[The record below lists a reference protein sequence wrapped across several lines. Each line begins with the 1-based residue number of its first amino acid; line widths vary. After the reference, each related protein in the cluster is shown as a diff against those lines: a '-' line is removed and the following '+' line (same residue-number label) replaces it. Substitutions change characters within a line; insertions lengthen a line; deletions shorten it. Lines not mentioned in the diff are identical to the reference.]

1 MRLSCALVT
10 NVESPEVIVEAER
23 LGYNRAWLYD
33 SPALTSDVWV
43 ALALA
48 AERTST
54 IGLGPGVLV
63 PNLRHPMTNAAAI
76 ATLAAM
82 APGRVA
88 IAVGSGFT
96 ARYTLGQRPLRWTT
110 VEEYVVALRALL
122 RGETVQWEGAS
133 IRMLQTDGFVADR
146 PVDVEV
152 LIGADGPK
160 GTAVA
165 ERVGDGVFAAGVP
178 NVAAAGRQHA
188 LLQFGTVL
196 DDGEDVRSP
205 RVLAA
210 AGHGLAVVFHAL
222 YERQGADAVR
232 GLPGGDSWV
241 AAIEAIP
248 QAERH
253 LVTHEGHLVRLT
265 AVDEEAVALAADV
278 VPQLTFSG
286 TPAQLRDRAVEY
298 EAIGVTELVYQPA
311 GPDVV
316 GELTRMITAVGGV
329 TETASAPKG

>member
-1 MRLSCALVT
+1 MQLSCALVT
-10 NVESPEVIVEAER
+10 NVDSPELVVEAER
-23 LGYNRAWLYD
+23 LGYRRAWLYD
-33 SPALTSDVWV
+33 SPAITSDVWM

-48 AERTST
+48 AQRTST

-63 PNLRHPMTNAAAI
+63 PSLRHPMTNAAAI
-76 ATLAAM
+76 AGLAAI

-88 IAVGSGFT
+88 VAIGSGFT
-96 ARYTLGQRPLRWTT
+96 GRYTLGKRPLRWAF
-110 VEEYVVALRALL
+110 VEEYVTALRALL
-122 RGETVQWEGAS
+122 RGETVQWDGAA
-133 IRMLQTDGFVADR
+133 IRMLHTDGFLADR

-178 NVAAAGRQHA
+178 NPAAAGRPYS

-196 DDGEDVRSP
+196 DDGEDVHSRDVMN
-205 RVLAA
+205 R

-222 YERQGADAVR
+222 YERGGADAVL
-232 GLPGGDSWV
+232 GLPGGREWV
-241 AAIEAIP
+241 NAIQAIP
-248 QAERH
+248 AAERH

-265 AVDEEAVALAADV
+265 AVDEEAVALAADLL
-278 VPQLTFSG
+278 PQFTFSG
-286 TPAQLRDRAVEY
+286 TAAHLRDRVAEY
-298 EAIGVTELVYQPA
+298 AAGGVTELVYQPA

-316 GELTRMITAVGGV
+316 VELARMMEAVGDV
-329 TETASAPKG
+329 TER

>member
-10 NVESPEVIVEAER
+10 NVDSPHLVAEAEH
-23 LGYNRAWLYD
+23 LGYSRAWLYD
-33 SPALTSDVWV
+33 SPAITSDVWI

-63 PNLRHPMTNAAAI
+63 PSLRHPMTNAAAI
-76 ATLAAM
+76 ATLAAH

-88 IAVGSGFT
+88 IALGSGFT
-96 ARYTLGQRPLRWTT
+96 GRYTLGQRPLRWAF
-110 VEEYVVALRALL
+110 VEDYVATLRGLL
-122 RGETVQWEGAS
+122 RGETVQWEGAP
-133 IRMLQTDGFVADR
+133 IRMLHTDGFVASR

-178 NVAAAGRQHA
+178 NTAAAGRQYA

-196 DDGEDVRSP
+196 EDGEDARSP

-222 YERQGADAVR
+222 YERGGADAVS
-232 GLPGGDSWV
+232 GLPGGTQWV

-248 QAERH
+248 PAERH

-265 AVDEEAVALAADV
+265 EVDEEAVRLAADLL
-278 VPQLTFSG
+278 PQFTFSG
-286 TPAQLRDRAVEY
+286 TTDQLRDRVAAY
-298 EAIGVTELVYQPA
+298 EAGGVTELVYQPA
-311 GPDVV
+311 GPDIA
-316 GELTRMITAVGGV
+316 GELARMMAAVGGMS
-329 TETASAPKG
+329 ETVCAPTR